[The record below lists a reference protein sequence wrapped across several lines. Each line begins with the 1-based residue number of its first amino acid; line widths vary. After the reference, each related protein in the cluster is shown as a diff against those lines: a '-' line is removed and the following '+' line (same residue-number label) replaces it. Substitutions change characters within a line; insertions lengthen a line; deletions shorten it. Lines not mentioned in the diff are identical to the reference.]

1 MCPVRRGPRGG
12 TAMNR
17 KILFQVTAPAI
28 LVGLLLAGACLVSA
42 WYIQRLQRKLS
53 RFLSQNVASL
63 EAALELENTA
73 RQLRYHSLLY
83 LARPADP
90 SLDLIR
96 QDEQTFEL
104 ALEKA
109 RLAANTPQETEDV
122 EKIAR
127 GY

>member
-53 RFLSQNVASL
+53 RFLSQNVASV
-63 EAALELENTA
+63 EAALELENA
-73 RQLRYHSLLY
+73 VRQLRYHSLVDLTEP
-83 LARPADP
+83 RPP
-90 SLDLIR
+90 SKDVEK
-96 QDEQTFEL
+96 DEQKFEA
-104 ALEKA
+104 ALEK
-109 RLAANTPQETEDV
+109 
-122 EKIAR
+122 
-127 GY
+127 